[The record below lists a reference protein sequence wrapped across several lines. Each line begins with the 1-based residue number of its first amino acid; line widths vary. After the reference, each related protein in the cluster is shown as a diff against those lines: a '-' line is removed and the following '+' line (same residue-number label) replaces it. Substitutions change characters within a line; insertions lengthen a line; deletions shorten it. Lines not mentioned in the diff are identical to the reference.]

1 MPCDKCGLHVP
12 ENNDVVQFDMALASL
27 EGHPE
32 AMLTLLC
39 ATPRHLLPVIEN
51 GIVLC
56 EGSPSRAQYLEGQQP
71 DSRLAYAYRPENEA
85 LYRNVYARMQEVCHA

>member
-12 ENNDVVQFDMALASL
+12 ANNDVVQFDMALAYM
-27 EGHPE
+27 EGHFDAIL
-32 AMLTLLC
+32 AMMCGL
-39 ATPRHLLPVIEN
+39 PRHLLPVVEN
-51 GIVLC
+51 GVVLC

-85 LYRNVYARMQEVCHA
+85 RYRQIYDKMQEASHA